1 MNYGVENVCRSVVIK
16 GSDILT
22 SIDKVGMLMKLF
34 ASHTSP
40 YARKVRVVLIEKR
53 LECELIPTDVSVPN
67 NPSLEFN
74 PLGKVPVLVLDD
86 GTPVH
91 DSAVITEYLDTV
103 TPVGRLIPDDARPR
117 MLVKRWEAIAD
128 GLLDAGVLLIMES
141 RRPQNERSPAWIERQ
156 YGKIQR
162 ALQQMSDDLGER
174 NFCFGESFSLAD
186 AAVGS
191 ALFFLDFRFPNIAWR
206 DHYPNLVHF
215 AEKHQNRKSF
225 EETQP
230 PASMA
235 LAQPPAIGSS
245 KFPNEKAD
253 EVEPEVVLAAT
264 AKKPAAKKPKKE
276 T

>member
-1 MNYGVENVCRSVVIK
+1 
-16 GSDILT
+16 
-22 SIDKVGMLMKLF
+22 MKLF

-128 GLLDAGVLLIMES
+128 GLLDAGILLIMES
-141 RRPQNERSPAWIERQ
+141 RRPENERSQAWIERQ

-162 ALQQMSDDLGER
+162 ALQQMSNDLGER
-174 NFCFGESFSLAD
+174 NFCFGETFSLAD

-191 ALFFLDFRFPNIAWR
+191 ALFFLDFRFPNILWR
-206 DHYPNLVHF
+206 EHYPNLVHF
-215 AEKHQNRKSF
+215 ADKHQHRKSF

-230 PASMA
+230 PASLA
-235 LAQPPAIGSS
+235 LAQPPAIGSG
-245 KFPNEKAD
+245 KFPNKKAD
-253 EVEPEVVLAAT
+253 EVEPEIIPDSTPKVST
-264 AKKPAAKKPKKE
+264 KKPAVKKAKK
-276 T
+276 TS

>member
-1 MNYGVENVCRSVVIK
+1 
-16 GSDILT
+16 
-22 SIDKVGMLMKLF
+22 MKLY

-67 NPSLEFN
+67 NPSLEYN

-128 GLLDAGVLLIMES
+128 GLLDAAVLLIMES
-141 RRPQNERSPAWIERQ
+141 RRPESELSQAWIERQ

-162 ALQQMSDDLGER
+162 ALDQMSHDLGER
-174 NFCFGESFSLAD
+174 NYCFGESFSLAD

-191 ALFFLDFRFPNIAWR
+191 ALYFLDFRFPNIAWR

-215 AEKHQNRKSF
+215 AEKHQHRKSF

-230 PASMA
+230 PVSMA
-235 LAQPPAIGSS
+235 LPQPPAIGSS
-245 KFPNEKAD
+245 KFPNEKPDAPVV
-253 EVEPEVVLAAT
+253 EVIPEAP
-264 AKKPAAKKPKKE
+264 AKKPAAKRTKKSN
-276 T
+276 

>member
-1 MNYGVENVCRSVVIK
+1 
-16 GSDILT
+16 
-22 SIDKVGMLMKLF
+22 MKLF

-53 LECELIPTDVSVPN
+53 LECELIPTDVSQPN
-67 NPSLEFN
+67 NPSIQFN

-86 GTPVH
+86 GTAVH

-117 MLVKRWEAIAD
+117 MLVKRWEALAD

-141 RRPQNERSPAWIERQ
+141 RRPENERSPAWIERQ
-156 YGKIQR
+156 YIKIQR
-162 ALQQMSDDLGER
+162 TLQQMSDDLGER
-174 NFCFGESFSLAD
+174 NFCYGESFSLAD

-191 ALFFLDFRFPNIAWR
+191 ALFFLDFRFPNIPWR
-206 DHYPNLVHF
+206 EHYPNLVHF
-215 AEKHQNRKSF
+215 AEKHQHRKSF

-235 LAQPPAIGSS
+235 LAQPPAIGTS
-245 KFPNEKAD
+245 KFPNEKVD
-253 EVEPEVVLAAT
+253 EVVVEAEPEKT
-264 AKKPAAKKPKKE
+264 AKRTAAKKPKKSS
-276 T
+276 

>member
-1 MNYGVENVCRSVVIK
+1 LQQKKLNDGVEDRWKGVVNK
-16 GSDILT
+16 GSDILVT
-22 SIDKVGMLMKLF
+22 IDKAGTLMKLF

-103 TPVGRLIPDDARPR
+103 TPVGSLIPDDARPR

-206 DHYPNLVHF
+206 EH
-215 AEKHQNRKSF
+215 RKSF

-245 KFPNEKAD
+245 KFPNEKLD
-253 EVEPEVVLAAT
+253 EVEPEVIPSEM
-264 AKKPAAKKPKKE
+264 AKKPVAKKPKKVN
-276 T
+276 

>member
-1 MNYGVENVCRSVVIK
+1 
-16 GSDILT
+16 
-22 SIDKVGMLMKLF
+22 MKLF

-53 LECELIPTDVSVPN
+53 LECELIPTDVSLPD

-117 MLVKRWEAIAD
+117 MIVKRWEAIAD
-128 GLLDAGVLLIMES
+128 GLLDAGVLMIMEN
-141 RRPQNERSPAWIERQ
+141 RRPAKERSPAWIERQ
-156 YGKIQR
+156 YGKVQR
-162 ALQQMSDDLGER
+162 ALQQMSDDLGDR
-174 NFCFGESFSLAD
+174 NFCFGETFSLAD

-191 ALFFLDFRFPNIAWR
+191 ALYFLDFRFPNIPWR
-206 DHYPNLVHF
+206 EHYPNLVHF
-215 AEKHQNRKSF
+215 AEKHQHRKSF

-235 LAQPPAIGSS
+235 LAEPPAIGTS

-253 EVEPEVVLAAT
+253 EIAPEVIAAGNMPSSSNEAP
-264 AKKPAAKKPKKE
+264 AKKSAAKKTVAKK
-276 T
+276 TLKSAPG